1 MKKKDNLGS
10 SLLVLLALVLL
21 FIKSVVFYGQINL
34 KLYHVPFAFATCGI
48 LLAVY
53 LAVYL
58 FSPKAARIVFFSL
71 YIFGSFL
78 MSVDSVYF
86 AYASR
91 LPSVVQLG
99 MVGQLDD
106 VSSTIKELITW
117 KQLLPLMDFPLWF
130 LFCVNCMGK
139 LRSRLL
145 PKLPVFLSG
154 LGICGVCLFILLT
167 SDGFRLSYITNEIY
181 CYHAYDI
188 VKALSGPNND
198 TGIDKSLYTV
208 RADRDSEY
216 FGIAENRNVIILQIE
231 AMQNFVLG
239 ASYNGQVITPN
250 LNELLGIDTL
260 YFNNY
265 YYQIGGGNT
274 CDAEFAVNNSLFGPE
289 AEAGYIKYADNDFNG
304 LPWLL
309 KQNGYSGAY
318 AFHGYEGSF
327 WNREYAYVK
336 QGFDDFK
343 SMEDYPGKDLFPLG
357 VSDRE
362 LFTEAM
368 ENLKSYEEPFYS
380 FFITV
385 SSHHPYA
392 LPLKDRGITLL
403 PEDDASLFGF
413 YIQSMNYVDTVIGE
427 FLEMMKEADLY
438 DNSIFV
444 LYGDHYALTNTDN
457 RIAGQVKSMIGRTY
471 TLFDVFNVPMMI
483 HIPGLGK
490 AETFEVAGGHID
502 VLPTLLCLLGLE
514 NTQTVMFGQN
524 LLTAEK
530 GIVCEQTH
538 LSVGSFIS
546 DEIMFCKPSN
556 GIEANYSIYEKG
568 TMARLSPQ
576 DFMDISEYAEKQIRD
591 CEALLI
597 ANDIFLNSAS
607 PH

>member
-1 MKKKDNLGS
+1 MKKTDSLGNV
-10 SLLVLLALVLL
+10 LLTSLALVFL
-21 FIKSVVFYGQINL
+21 FVKSVVFYGQLNL
-34 KLYHVPFAFATCGI
+34 REYQLPFAFTTCGI
-48 LLAVY
+48 LLAVF

-71 YIFGSFL
+71 YVFGSIL
-78 MSVDSVYF
+78 MSVDGVYF
-86 AYASR
+86 AYVSR
-91 LPSVVQLG
+91 LPSAAQLG

-106 VSSTIKELITW
+106 VSETIKNLITW
-117 KQLLPLMDFPLWF
+117 KQLLPLWDFPLWILF
-130 LFCVNCMGK
+130 LVNCVKK
-139 LRSRLL
+139 LPRRAL
-145 PKLPVFLSG
+145 PTLPVFLSG
-154 LGICGVCLFILLT
+154 LGVLGISFAVAFSGGILR
-167 SDGFRLSYITNEIY
+167 SDYITNELF
-181 CYHAYDI
+181 CYHIYDI
-188 VKALSGPNND
+188 IKASSSSSD
-198 TGIDKSLYTV
+198 STGVDKSLYTV
-208 RADRDSEY
+208 KADRDSEY
-216 FGIAENRNVIILQIE
+216 FGIAENRNVIIIQIE

-239 ASYNGQVITPN
+239 ATYNGQVVTPN

-289 AEAGYIKYADNDFNG
+289 IEAGYVKYADNDYNG

-318 AFHGYEGSF
+318 AFHGYDGTF
-327 WNREYAYVK
+327 WNREYAYVN

-343 SMEDYPGKDLFPLG
+343 SIEDYPQNDLFPMG
-357 VSDRE
+357 ISDRE

-368 ENLKSYEEPFYS
+368 EDLKSYEEPFYS

-403 PEDDASLFGF
+403 PEDEGTLFGL
-413 YIQSMNYVDTVIGE
+413 YMHSMNYVDTVIGE
-427 FLEMMKEADLY
+427 FIGMLKEADLY
-438 DNSIFV
+438 DNSVIV
-444 LYGDHYALTNTDN
+444 LYGDHYALTNTDSK
-457 RIAGQVKSMIGRTY
+457 IQSQVSSMIGRTY

-483 HIPGLGK
+483 HIPGLGRS
-490 AETFEVAGGHID
+490 ETFEVTGGHID

-524 LLTAEK
+524 LLTAES
-530 GIVCEQTH
+530 GFVCEQTH

-546 DEIMFCKPSN
+546 DELMFCKPANNIESN
-556 GIEANYSIYEKG
+556 YAVYEKG
-568 TMARLSPQ
+568 TMTRLSPW
-576 DFMDISEYAEKQIRD
+576 DYTELSEYAEKQIRD

-597 ANDIFLNSAS
+597 ANDIFLDDAL